1 MVFLCCWQVGLCGV
15 CIKKLPDLAVKLLV
29 RELQTF
35 YNFMN
40 ESLDSEFLANVFR
53 DGVLVNHEVH
63 NLVSCKCLGHVPYT
77 LVVTSLT
84 P

>member
-1 MVFLCCWQVGLCGV
+1 
-15 CIKKLPDLAVKLLV
+15 
-29 RELQTF
+29 
-35 YNFMN
+35 MN